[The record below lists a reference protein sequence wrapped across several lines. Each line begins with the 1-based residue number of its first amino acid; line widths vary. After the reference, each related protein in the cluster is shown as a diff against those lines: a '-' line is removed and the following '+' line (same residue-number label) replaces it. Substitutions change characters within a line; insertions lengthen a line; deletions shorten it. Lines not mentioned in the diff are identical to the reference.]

1 MVFVSQAERPLDLAE
16 GKWMPEDED
25 ELTRNDDKAARNTLG
40 RRTFL
45 GGMTLVAAAAVTG
58 TTPALAHASKR
69 LHSTSGTTLEQ
80 VGLRDPGN
88 GYRRI
93 KAQRGY
99 PLVVREELARGKSG
113 RDDRRHGLASVVQL
127 TDLHVT
133 DVQSPMRVEFLH
145 LLAGPAFRPH
155 EALGPLATASLVR
168 RVNSLRGGPATGR
181 AFDALVS
188 TGDNTDNHEHV
199 ELDWYLTL
207 LAGGTIVPN
216 TGARDRWESVQTFGD
231 PLFYNPEAHHGDM
244 YKRAGFPQVDGYF
257 RRVMAP
263 VSSAG
268 VKIPWYAVF
277 GNHDDSVQGTL
288 PADWEFL
295 KAMYTSDRKITGFAS
310 DRDAKAYVQAAQ
322 GGGPV
327 ALSNDAV
334 SLTRRVTADERRVP
348 FTPFEFIKAHL
359 REDVDGAG
367 PHGHGFSEN
376 DLNAVRGYYTFPI
389 AEGVTGI
396 SLDSTNRAGYTNGSI
411 DDRQWTWLESV
422 LRAGS
427 SVYYDDLGVRQ
438 HHEASDTMFVLFS
451 HHDSKTMNNPVLPG
465 DGTGIRHLGPELVS
479 LLSHYPNVVAWVN
492 GHVHANNITA
502 HRHAL
507 DARRSWWE
515 INTASHVDFPQ
526 MARVIELADNH
537 DGTVSIFTTLIE
549 SNAPYQADYD
559 TTDPDGLASLYRE
572 FGANDIHTMARR
584 LGTSVD
590 HNTELLLAHPWA

>member
-1 MVFVSQAERPLDLAE
+1 M
-16 GKWMPEDED
+16 
-25 ELTRNDDKAARNTLG
+25 
-40 RRTFL
+40 
-45 GGMTLVAAAAVTG
+45 
-58 TTPALAHASKR
+58 
-69 LHSTSGTTLEQ
+69 
-80 VGLRDPGN
+80 
-88 GYRRI
+88 
-93 KAQRGY
+93 
-99 PLVVREELARGKSG
+99 
-113 RDDRRHGLASVVQL
+113 
-127 TDLHVT
+127 
-133 DVQSPMRVEFLH
+133 
-145 LLAGPAFRPH
+145 
-155 EALGPLATASLVR
+155 GPLATASLVR
-168 RVNSLRGGPATGR
+168 RVNSLQGGPATGR

-216 TGARDRWESVQTFGD
+216 TGARDRWESVQTFGN
-231 PLFYNPEAHHGDM
+231 PLFYNPESHSSDI

-263 VSSAG
+263 VTSSG

-277 GNHDDSVQGTL
+277 GNHDDSIQGTL
-288 PADWEFL
+288 PSDWGLL
-295 KAMYTSDRKITGFAS
+295 KTMYTSDRKITGFAS
-310 DRDAKAYVQAAQ
+310 DNDTKAYLQAAQ
-322 GGGPV
+322 GNGPV
-327 ALSNDAV
+327 ALSNDTV
-334 SLTRRVTADERRVP
+334 SLTRQITADERRVP

-359 REDVDGAG
+359 RDGVNGSG
-367 PHGHGFSEN
+367 PHGHGFSED
-376 DLNAVRGYYTFPI
+376 DLNAVRGYYTFSI
-389 AEGVTGI
+389 ANGVTGI
-396 SLDSTNRAGYTNGSI
+396 SLDSTNRAGYTDGSI
-411 DDRQWTWLESV
+411 DDRQWKWLKSV

-427 SVYYDDLGVRQ
+427 SVYYDDLGVR
-438 HHEASDTMFVLFS
+438 HHHDVSDTMFVLFS
-451 HHDSKTMNNPVLPG
+451 HHDSMTMNNPVLPG

-479 LLSHYPNVVAWVN
+479 LLSHYPNVLAWVN

-502 HRHAL
+502 HHHAL

-526 MARVIELADNH
+526 MARIIELADNH

-572 FGANDIHTMARR
+572 FGANDIHTRMGR

>member
-1 MVFVSQAERPLDLAE
+1 MGFVRRAERPLDLAKD
-16 GKWMPEDED
+16 KWMPEDED
-25 ELTRNDDKAARNTLG
+25 KLTRIDDNAARNTLG
-40 RRTFL
+40 RRSFL

-58 TTPALAHASKR
+58 TAPALAHASKR
-69 LHSTSGTTLEQ
+69 LHSTAGTTLEQ
-80 VGLRDPGN
+80 VGLRDPGS
-88 GYRRI
+88 GYRRL

-113 RDDRRHGLASVVQL
+113 RDDRRHGLASVVQV

-168 RVNSLRGGPATGR
+168 RVNSLQGGPATGR

-188 TGDNTDNHEHV
+188 TGDNTDNHERV

-376 DLNAVRGYYTFPI
+376 DLNAVCGYYTFPI

-411 DDRQWTWLESV
+411 DDRQWKWLKSV

-438 HHEASDTMFVLFS
+438 HHDASDTMFVLFS

-549 SNAPYQADYD
+549 SNAPYQDDYD

>member
-1 MVFVSQAERPLDLAE
+1 
-16 GKWMPEDED
+16 MPENED
-25 ELTRNDDKAARNTLG
+25 ELTRNDYKAARNTLG

-80 VGLRDPGN
+80 VGLRDPGS
-88 GYRRI
+88 GYRRL

-113 RDDRRHGLASVVQL
+113 RDDRRHGLASVVQV

-168 RVNSLRGGPATGR
+168 RVNSLQGGPATGR

-188 TGDNTDNHEHV
+188 TGDNTDNHERV

-376 DLNAVRGYYTFPI
+376 DLNAVCGYYTFPI

-411 DDRQWTWLESV
+411 DDRQWKWLKSV

-438 HHEASDTMFVLFS
+438 HHDASDTMFVLFS

-492 GHVHANNITA
+492 GHVHVNNITA

-549 SNAPYQADYD
+549 SNAPYQDDYD

>member
-1 MVFVSQAERPLDLAE
+1 MGFVRRAERPLDLAKD
-16 GKWMPEDED
+16 KWMPEDED
-25 ELTRNDDKAARNTLG
+25 KLTRIDDNAARNTLG
-40 RRTFL
+40 RRSFL

-58 TTPALAHASKR
+58 TAPALAHASKR
-69 LHSTSGTTLEQ
+69 LHSTAGTTLEQ
-80 VGLRDPGN
+80 VGLRDPGS
-88 GYRRI
+88 GYRRL

-168 RVNSLRGGPATGR
+168 RVNSLQGGPATGR

-188 TGDNTDNHEHV
+188 TGDNTDNHERV

-376 DLNAVRGYYTFPI
+376 DLNAVCGYYTFPI

-411 DDRQWTWLESV
+411 DDRQWKWLKSV

-438 HHEASDTMFVLFS
+438 HHDASDTMFVLFS

-549 SNAPYQADYD
+549 SNAPYQDDYD

>member
-1 MVFVSQAERPLDLAE
+1 
-16 GKWMPEDED
+16 MPEDED
-25 ELTRNDDKAARNTLG
+25 KLTRIDDNAARNTLG
-40 RRTFL
+40 RRSFL

-58 TTPALAHASKR
+58 TAPALAHASKR
-69 LHSTSGTTLEQ
+69 LHSTAGTTLEQ

-88 GYRRI
+88 GYRRL
-93 KAQRGY
+93 KARRGY

-145 LLAGPAFRPH
+145 LLAGPAFRPQ

-168 RVNSLRGGPATGR
+168 RVNSLQGGPATGR

-188 TGDNTDNHEHV
+188 TGDNTDNHERV

-295 KAMYTSDRKITGFAS
+295 RAMYTSDRKITGFAS

-322 GGGPV
+322 GGGAV

-376 DLNAVRGYYTFPI
+376 DLNAVCGYYTFPI

-411 DDRQWTWLESV
+411 DDRQWKWLKSV

-438 HHEASDTMFVLFS
+438 HHDASDTMFVLFS
-451 HHDSKTMNNPVLPG
+451 HHGSKTMNNPVLPG

>member
-1 MVFVSQAERPLDLAE
+1 M
-16 GKWMPEDED
+16 
-25 ELTRNDDKAARNTLG
+25 
-40 RRTFL
+40 
-45 GGMTLVAAAAVTG
+45 
-58 TTPALAHASKR
+58 
-69 LHSTSGTTLEQ
+69 
-80 VGLRDPGN
+80 
-88 GYRRI
+88 
-93 KAQRGY
+93 
-99 PLVVREELARGKSG
+99 
-113 RDDRRHGLASVVQL
+113 
-127 TDLHVT
+127 T

-231 PLFYNPEAHHGDM
+231 PLFYNPEAHHDDM
-244 YKRAGFPQVDGYF
+244 YKRAGFPQIDGYF

-263 VSSAG
+263 VSSSG

-348 FTPFEFIKAHL
+348 FTPFEFIQAHL
-359 REDVDGAG
+359 REGADGAG

-411 DDRQWTWLESV
+411 DDRQWKWLKSV

-427 SVYYDDLGVRQ
+427 SVYYDDLGVR
-438 HHEASDTMFVLFS
+438 HHHDASDTMFVLFS

>member
-1 MVFVSQAERPLDLAE
+1 
-16 GKWMPEDED
+16 MPENED
-25 ELTRNDDKAARNTLG
+25 ELTRSVDKAARNTLG

-45 GGMTLVAAAAVTG
+45 GGVTLVAAAAVTG

-80 VGLRDPGN
+80 VGLLDPGS

-113 RDDRRHGLASVVQL
+113 RDDRRDGLASFVQV

-145 LLAGPAFRPH
+145 PLAGPAFRPQ

-168 RVNSLRGGPATGR
+168 RVNSLQGGPATGR

-216 TGARDRWESVQTFGD
+216 TGARDRWESVQTFGN
-231 PLFYNPEAHHGDM
+231 PLFYNPESHSSDI

-263 VSSAG
+263 VTSSG

-277 GNHDDSVQGTL
+277 GNHDDSIQGTL
-288 PADWEFL
+288 PSDWGLL
-295 KAMYTSDRKITGFAS
+295 KTMYTSDRKITGFAS
-310 DRDAKAYVQAAQ
+310 DNDTKAYLQAAQ
-322 GGGPV
+322 GNGPV
-327 ALSNDAV
+327 ALSNDTV
-334 SLTRRVTADERRVP
+334 SLTRQITADERRVP

-359 REDVDGAG
+359 RYGVNGSG
-367 PHGHGFSEN
+367 PHGHGFSED
-376 DLNAVRGYYTFPI
+376 DLNAVRGYYTFSI
-389 AEGVTGI
+389 ANGVTGI
-396 SLDSTNRAGYTNGSI
+396 SLDSTNRAGYTDGSI
-411 DDRQWTWLESV
+411 DDRQWKWLKSV

-427 SVYYDDLGVRQ
+427 SVYYDDLGVR
-438 HHEASDTMFVLFS
+438 HHHDVSDTMFVLFS
-451 HHDSKTMNNPVLPG
+451 HHDSMTMNNPVLPG

-479 LLSHYPNVVAWVN
+479 LLSHYPNVLAWVN

-502 HRHAL
+502 HHHAL

-526 MARVIELADNH
+526 MARIIELADNH

-572 FGANDIHTMARR
+572 FGANDIHTRMGR

>member
-1 MVFVSQAERPLDLAE
+1 M
-16 GKWMPEDED
+16 MPENHDG
-25 ELTRNDDKAARNTLG
+25 LTRTDPNTARNTLG
-40 RRTFL
+40 RRSFL
-45 GGMTLVAAAAVTG
+45 GGMTLVTAAAVTG

-69 LHSTSGTTLEQ
+69 LHYTAGTTLEQ
-80 VGLRDPGN
+80 VGLPDPGK
-88 GYRRI
+88 GYRRL
-93 KAQRGY
+93 KAHSGY
-99 PLVVREELARGKSG
+99 PLVVREDLAKGKSG
-113 RDDRRHGLASVVQL
+113 RDDRRHGLASLIQL

-145 LLAGPAFRPH
+145 PLAGSAFRPQ

-168 RVNSLRGGPATGR
+168 RVNSLQGGPATGR

-207 LAGGTIVPN
+207 LSGGTIIPN
-216 TGARDRWESVQTFGD
+216 TGAHDHWESVQTFGD
-231 PLFYNPEAHHGDM
+231 PLFYNPESHHSDK
-244 YKRAGFPQVDGYF
+244 YKRVGFPQVDGYF

-263 VSSAG
+263 VSSPG
-268 VKIPWYAVF
+268 VKVPWYAVF

-288 PADWEFL
+288 PSDWEL
-295 KAMYTSDRKITGFAS
+295 LEAMYTSDRKITGFAS
-310 DRDAKAYVQAAQ
+310 DKDAKAFLRAAQ
-322 GGGPV
+322 GDGPIE
-327 ALSNDAV
+327 LSNSSV
-334 SLTRRVTADERRVP
+334 SLTRQVTADERREP

-359 REDVDGAG
+359 DDGINGSG
-367 PHGHGFSEN
+367 PHGHGFSEDN
-376 DLNAVRGYYTFPI
+376 LNSDRGYYTFQI

-396 SLDSTNRAGYTNGSI
+396 SMDSTNRAGYTNGSI
-411 DDRQWTWLESV
+411 DDRQWQWLKSV

-438 HHEASDTMFVLFS
+438 QHDVSDTMFVLFS
-451 HHDSKTMNNPVLPG
+451 HHDSKTMNNAVLPG

-479 LLSHYPNVVAWVN
+479 LLSHYPNVIAWVN

-502 HRHAL
+502 HKHLL
-507 DARRSWWE
+507 DPRRSWWE

-526 MARVIELADNH
+526 MARIIEIADNH
-537 DGTVSIFTTLIE
+537 DGTVSVFTTLVE

-572 FGANDIHTMARR
+572 FGANDLHTMKRR
-584 LGTSVD
+584 LGESRD
-590 HNTELLLAHPWA
+590 RNTELLLAHPWA